1 MLSLK
6 GGILDRKS
14 IVFASLIGLLLILS
28 FSGCVD
34 QGTSANAEDTTP
46 KVLKIFHAGSL
57 AVPFEEYEKMFEE
70 QNTNVD
76 VQRESAGSVACVRKI
91 TDLNKTA
98 EVLASADYTLIPGMM
113 MPGYADWYVMVSKN
127 EIVIA
132 YTNSS
137 QYKDEINGENWY
149 EIFQRDGVK
158 YGFSSP
164 NDDPCGYRTQ
174 MTVQLA
180 EAAYGDSTI
189 YDNLMLKNSNFE
201 VDENADGTY
210 LVRSPASIEV
220 DEQKIF
226 LRSKEVDLLGPLET
240 GAYDYLFIYKSVA
253 EQHGLQYIE
262 LPSEV
267 NLGNYKNEEDY
278 AKVSIILESKNET
291 ILATPIV
298 YGMTVPENADDYEEG
313 VAFVKLVLEHPE
325 VFENA
330 GQPAISPAIAVGNV
344 PEELN
349 GLVTMG

>member
-1 MLSLK
+1 MKKSLNIVAMF
-6 GGILDRKS
+6 GILM
-14 IVFASLIGLLLILS
+14 ILA

-34 QGTSANAEDTTP
+34 QSASDSTSEDATP

-57 AVPFEEYEKMFEE
+57 AVPFGEYETLYENE
-70 QNTNVD
+70 YTNVD

-91 TDLNKTA
+91 TELNKTA
-98 EVLASADYTLIPGMM
+98 EILASADYTLIPDMM
-113 MPGYADWYVMVSKN
+113 MPDYADWYIMVAKN

-132 YTNSS
+132 YTENS
-137 QYKDEINGENWY
+137 QYYDEINSDNWY

-174 MTVQLA
+174 MVVQLA

-189 YDNLMLKNSNFE
+189 YDNLMLGNSNFK

-220 DEQKIF
+220 NQDKVF

-253 EQHGLQYIE
+253 NQHNLSYIE
-262 LPSEV
+262 LPDEI
-267 NLGNYKNEEDY
+267 NLGSYSNADDY
-278 AKVSIILESKNET
+278 AKASIILEGQNST
-291 ILATPIV
+291 ILAKPIV
-298 YGMTVPENADDYEEG
+298 YGMTVPSNADDYEEG
-313 VAFVKLVLEHPE
+313 VNFVKTVLEHPE

-330 GQPAISPAIAVGNV
+330 GQPVISPAIAVGDV
-344 PEELN
+344 PEEISD
-349 GLVTMG
+349 LVVMG

>member
-1 MLSLK
+1 MKKSLNIVAMF
-6 GGILDRKS
+6 GILM
-14 IVFASLIGLLLILS
+14 ILA

-34 QGTSANAEDTTP
+34 QSASDSTSEDATP

-57 AVPFEEYEKMFEE
+57 AVPFGEYETLYENE
-70 QNTNVD
+70 YTNVD

-91 TDLNKTA
+91 TELNKTA
-98 EVLASADYTLIPGMM
+98 EILASADYTLIPDMM
-113 MPGYADWYVMVSKN
+113 MPDYADWYIMVAKN

-132 YTNSS
+132 YTENS
-137 QYKDEINGENWY
+137 QYYDEINSDNWY

-174 MTVQLA
+174 MVVQLA

-189 YDNLMLKNSNFE
+189 YDNLMLGNSNFK

-220 DEQKIF
+220 NQDKVF

-253 EQHGLQYIE
+253 NQHGLSYIE
-262 LPSEV
+262 LPDEI
-267 NLGNYKNEEDY
+267 NLGSYSNADDY
-278 AKVSIILESKNET
+278 AKASIILEGQNST
-291 ILATPIV
+291 ILAKPIV
-298 YGMTVPENADDYEEG
+298 YGMTVPSNADDYEEG
-313 VAFVKLVLEHPE
+313 VNFVKTVLEHPE

-330 GQPAISPAIAVGNV
+330 GQPVISPAIAVGDV
-344 PEELN
+344 PEEISD
-349 GLVTMG
+349 LVVMG

>member
-1 MLSLK
+1 M
-6 GGILDRKS
+6 IL
-14 IVFASLIGLLLILS
+14 A

-34 QGTSANAEDTTP
+34 QSASDSTSEDATP

-57 AVPFEEYEKMFEE
+57 AVPFGEYETLYENE
-70 QNTNVD
+70 YSNVD

-91 TDLNKTA
+91 TELNKTA
-98 EVLASADYTLIPGMM
+98 EILASADYTLIPDMM
-113 MPGYADWYVMVSKN
+113 MPDYADWYIMVAKN

-132 YTNSS
+132 YTENS
-137 QYKDEINGENWY
+137 QYYDEINSDNWY

-174 MTVQLA
+174 MVVQLA

-189 YDNLMLKNSNFE
+189 YDNLMLGNSNFE
-201 VDENADGTY
+201 VIENADGTC

-220 DEQKIF
+220 NEEKVF

-253 EQHGLQYIE
+253 NQHNLSYIE
-262 LPSEV
+262 LPEEI
-267 NLGNYKNEEDY
+267 NLGSYANADDY
-278 AKVSIILESKNET
+278 AKASIFLEGQNNT
-291 ILATPIV
+291 ILAKPIV
-298 YGMTVPENADDYEEG
+298 YGMTVPSNADDYEEG
-313 VAFVKLVLEHPE
+313 VNFVKTVLEHPE

-330 GQPAISPAIAVGNV
+330 GQPVISPAIAVGDV
-344 PEELN
+344 PEEISD
-349 GLVTMG
+349 LVVMG

>member
-1 MLSLK
+1 MKKSLNIVAMF
-6 GGILDRKS
+6 GILM
-14 IVFASLIGLLLILS
+14 ILA

-34 QGTSANAEDTTP
+34 QSASDSTSEDATP

-57 AVPFEEYEKMFEE
+57 AVPFGEYETLYENE
-70 QNTNVD
+70 YSNVD

-91 TDLNKTA
+91 TELNKTA
-98 EVLASADYTLIPGMM
+98 EILASADYTLIPDMM
-113 MPGYADWYVMVSKN
+113 MPDYADWYIMVAKN

-132 YTNSS
+132 YTENS
-137 QYKDEINGENWY
+137 QYYDEINSDNWY

-174 MTVQLA
+174 MVVQLA

-189 YDNLMLKNSNFE
+189 YDNLMLGNSNFE

-220 DEQKIF
+220 NEDKVF

-253 EQHGLQYIE
+253 NQHNLSYIE
-262 LPSEV
+262 LPEEI
-267 NLGNYKNEEDY
+267 NLGSYANADDY
-278 AKVSIILESKNET
+278 AKASIFLEGQNNT
-291 ILATPIV
+291 ILAKPIV
-298 YGMTVPENADDYEEG
+298 YGMTVPSNADDYEEG
-313 VAFVKLVLEHPE
+313 VNFVKTVLEHPE

-330 GQPAISPAIAVGNV
+330 GQPVISPAIAVGDV
-344 PEELN
+344 PEEISD
-349 GLVTMG
+349 LVVMG

>member
-1 MLSLK
+1 MKKSLNIVAMF
-6 GGILDRKS
+6 GILM
-14 IVFASLIGLLLILS
+14 ILA

-34 QGTSANAEDTTP
+34 QSASDSTSEDATP

-57 AVPFEEYEKMFEE
+57 AVPFGEYETLYENE
-70 QNTNVD
+70 YTNVD

-91 TDLNKTA
+91 TELNKTA
-98 EVLASADYTLIPGMM
+98 EILASADYTLIPDMM
-113 MPGYADWYVMVSKN
+113 MPDYADWYIMVAKN

-132 YTNSS
+132 YTENS
-137 QYKDEINGENWY
+137 QYYDEITSDNWY

-174 MTVQLA
+174 MVVQLA

-189 YDNLMLKNSNFE
+189 YDNLMLGNSNFK

-220 DEQKIF
+220 NQDKVF

-253 EQHGLQYIE
+253 NQHNLSYIE
-262 LPSEV
+262 LPDEI
-267 NLGNYKNEEDY
+267 NLGSYSNADDY
-278 AKVSIILESKNET
+278 AKASIILEGQNST
-291 ILATPIV
+291 ILAKPIV
-298 YGMTVPENADDYEEG
+298 YGMTVPSNADDYEEG
-313 VAFVKLVLEHPE
+313 VNFVKTVLEHPE

-330 GQPAISPAIAVGNV
+330 GQPVISPAIAVGDV
-344 PEELN
+344 PEEISD
-349 GLVTMG
+349 LVVMG